1 MVDLKRLN
9 KYLGTDF
16 KKLNGHINGLK
27 FVIIKVDNFLIYFN
41 KDLNKWTLIHNL
53 NK

>member
-9 KYLGTDF
+9 KHLGTNF
-16 KKLNGHINGLK
+16 KRLNGYINGLK